1 MTNLFYRLND
11 GTRVKTMS
19 EAKASGQRYKVEYEP
34 SPAFKTSTPGKYVG
48 EFKGGR
54 VQMRHPR
61 IRKKENE
68 KW

>member
-34 SPAFKTSTPGKYVG
+34 IPDFKTSTPGKYVG
-48 EFKGGR
+48 KFKGGR
-54 VQMRHPR
+54 AQMRHPR
-61 IRKKENE
+61 IREKENV